1 MRGWPV
7 RRRQERKEEII
18 GESGN
23 RLIADHDPTWHGEV
37 GAIRDTCKKA
47 GTHDLS
53 GSVLF
58 MAGYPCAMC
67 YAAWWTRIGHI
78 YYAAE
83 MEDTLKYGDVDDS
96 VIYAQFP
103 LPKEQRKLSDEQL
116 LRDDLLKVW
125 KDFNAMPD
133 HVRS

>member
-1 MRGWPV
+1 MAA
-7 RRRQERKEEII
+7 RK
-18 GESGN
+18 
-23 RLIADHDPTWHGEV
+23 V
-37 GAIRDTCKKA
+37 

-58 MAGYPCAMC
+58 MAGYSCPMW
-67 YAAWWTRIGHI
+67 YRLVGSHRTHLLRRR
-78 YYAAE
+78 E
-83 MEDTLKYGDVDDS
+83 KEDAFKYGDFDDS
-96 VIYAQFP
+96 MIYAQFP
-103 LPKEQRKLSDEQL
+103 LPKDQRKLSDEQL